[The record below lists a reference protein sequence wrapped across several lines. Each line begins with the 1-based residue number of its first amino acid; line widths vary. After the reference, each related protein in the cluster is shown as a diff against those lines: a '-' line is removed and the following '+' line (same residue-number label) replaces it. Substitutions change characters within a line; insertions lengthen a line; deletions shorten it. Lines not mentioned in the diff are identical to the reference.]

1 MAGVDQPLSDAE
13 YARIA
18 VMLERWSGKDAMN
31 LEMLDGFF
39 AALICGPDMVRPS
52 EYLREIWGGD
62 RVGGDGFRDEAEMQ
76 EFFDL
81 IMRHWNSLART
92 FNSSEPFLPF
102 LLEDDAGV
110 AHANDWAQGFTRG
123 MKLRQEGWA
132 ELLDD
137 GEHGGL
143 LVPILALAHEHDP
156 DPTLRPYKEPMDAQ
170 RREQLVMGI
179 AVCVPNIYRYFL
191 SRRRSSTRAE
201 RDAGT
206 HRRSSAKVGRN
217 DPCPCGSG
225 KKFKKCCGAVTVH

>member
-1 MAGVDQPLSDAE
+1 MARADQSLSDAE

-18 VMLERWSGKDAMN
+18 IMLERSRDKGAMN

-39 AALICGPDMVRPS
+39 AALICSPDLVPPS

-62 RVGGDGFRDEAEMQ
+62 RISEFQDEHEMQ

-92 FNSSEPFLPF
+92 FNSSEPFMPF

-110 AHANDWAQGFTRG
+110 AHANDWALGFVRG
-123 MKLRQEGWA
+123 MKLRQEDWA
-132 ELLDD
+132 ELFDD
-137 GEHGGL
+137 EDHGGL

-170 RREQLVMGI
+170 RREQLVLGI
-179 AVCVPNIYRYFL
+179 SACVPSIYRYFL
-191 SRRRSSTRAE
+191 SRRRLSSRGGAW
-201 RDAGT
+201 
-206 HRRSSAKVGRN
+206 RRNAPPLGGEGR
-217 DPCPCGSG
+217 SE
-225 KKFKKCCGAVTVH
+225 

>member
-1 MAGVDQPLSDAE
+1 MARADQSLSDAE

-18 VMLERWSGKDAMN
+18 IMLERSRDKGAMN

-39 AALICGPDMVRPS
+39 AALICSPDLVPPS

-62 RVGGDGFRDEAEMQ
+62 RISEFQDEHEMQ

-92 FNSSEPFLPF
+92 FNSSEPFMPF

-110 AHANDWAQGFTRG
+110 AHANDWALGFVRG
-123 MKLRQEGWA
+123 MKLRQEDWA
-132 ELLDD
+132 ELFDD
-137 GEHGGL
+137 GDHGGL
-143 LVPILALAHEHDP
+143 LVPILALAHEHDF

-170 RREQLVMGI
+170 RREQLVLGI
-179 AVCVPNIYRYFL
+179 STCLPSIYRYFL
-191 SRRRSSTRAE
+191 SRRRLSSRGG

-206 HRRSSAKVGRN
+206 HRRSGAKVGRN